1 MPQFFV
7 GCLIDFIQ
15 QEKDFSAL
23 LCNLKYEWENEVFD
37 PEFKQSD
44 PTMVSVKNLVNEE
57 KTGSVK
63 NEDRT
68 DKPLMI

>member
-1 MPQFFV
+1 M
-7 GCLIDFIQ
+7 IDYIQ

-23 LCNLKYEWENEVFD
+23 LCNLKYECENEVFD
-37 PEFKQSD
+37 PKFKQSD

-68 DKPLMI
+68 DKPLII